1 MTKRQFK
8 PSELIMD
15 DARTIYERK
24 NGKPLLSYQTP
35 TYECI
40 LQGILNYQEKSNPF
54 VEISLPELPTI
65 NLDDERDD
73 QPQYKK
79 K

>member
-1 MTKRQFK
+1 MSKRQFK

-40 LQGILNYQEKSNPF
+40 LQGILNYLDDRDPS

-73 QPQYKK
+73 QPEYRKK
-79 K
+79 